1 LSETSKDL
9 DTLMAI
15 GERMVKISLPRALEI
30 KERVD
35 RGEVATDHDLW
46 FLEEVL
52 EDTHGQVK
60 SFLHIDYAFFICH
73 DHSTLSTDGTI
84 MSARAKRRS
93 QHGQGMTEYIVIVA
107 MIAVAAIAVYQY
119 FGQTVRN
126 QTAAIAQELSG
137 KDGTAAK
144 TAAQTASDKAKTVG
158 DQKHTL
164 DTYVNQVGK

>member
-1 LSETSKDL
+1 MHITFAIIIYITSSE
-9 DTLMAI
+9 A
-15 GERMVKISLPRALEI
+15 A
-30 KERVD
+30 
-35 RGEVATDHDLW
+35 
-46 FLEEVL
+46 
-52 EDTHGQVK
+52 
-60 SFLHIDYAFFICH
+60 
-73 DHSTLSTDGTI
+73 I
-84 MSARAKRRS
+84 MSAQAKRNS
-93 QHGQGMTEYIVIVA
+93 QRGQGMTEYIIIVA

-144 TAAQTASDKAKTVG
+144 TAAQTASEKAKTVG